1 MQQPLRYET
10 TEPSEFIGTMDCLNS
25 NVKVVPDST
34 YPLECLYFSITTIK
48 INHETMAVN

>member
-1 MQQPLRYET
+1 MQQLLPCQT
-10 TEPSEFIGTMDCLNS
+10 TRPSEFIDTINGSVST
-25 NVKVVPDST
+25 VKAARDST